1 MPAPTISILV
11 PVFNGEAFLAE
22 CLDSILTQDF
32 TDCEILVSD
41 DCSTD
46 GTAEIIARYA
56 GQDARIRCWRNAQ
69 NLGQAAN
76 LNHCLREAQGEF
88 IKVVFADDKL
98 LAPHALRRMA
108 AALADPAVSLVA
120 TASTMIDA
128 AGRLLELR
136 NNFGG
141 DAVHDGA
148 ATLVRCLERNA
159 NLIGEPSLTMFRRA
173 QAARGYD
180 ARFIQHLDLEM
191 AFHLLARGRFAFIA
205 EPLCAWRRHTAQQ
218 TEVTRRTHADADEHF
233 LLAETY
239 FAAPWLRAAATR
251 RMWFKQIYYLRKKYG
266 ARAATRTAALR
277 AELNPFWF
285 ALFWLEHKLTQPL
298 RKLKHRCRRP

>member
-1 MPAPTISILV
+1 
-11 PVFNGEAFLAE
+11 FLTE
-22 CLDSILTQDF
+22 CLDSVLAQDF
-32 TDCEILVSD
+32 TDFELLIGD

-46 GTAEIIARYA
+46 GTAEIAARYA
-56 GQDARIRCWRNAQ
+56 AKDARVHSWRNAK

-76 LNHCLREAQGEF
+76 LNLCLREARGEF

-108 AALADPAVSLVA
+108 AALADPAVALVA
-120 TASTMIDA
+120 TASLVIDA
-128 AGRLLELR
+128 AGRVLEQR

-148 ATLVRCLERNA
+148 ATLVRCLELNA

-173 QAARGYD
+173 DAARGYD

-205 EPLCAWRRHTAQQ
+205 EPLGAWRRHAAQQ

-251 RMWFKQIYYLRKKYG
+251 RMWFKQIYYLRKRYG
-266 ARAATRTAALR
+266 ARATAMTAAMA

-285 ALFWLEHKLTQPL
+285 ALFWLEHKISQPL
-298 RKLKHRCRRP
+298 RKLKRHCRRP

>member
-1 MPAPTISILV
+1 MTVPKISVLV
-11 PVFNGEAFLAE
+11 PVFNGGDFLAE
-22 CLDSILTQDF
+22 CLDSILAQDF
-32 TDCEILVSD
+32 TDFELLIGD

-46 GTAEIIARYA
+46 ATAEIVARYA
-56 GQDARIRCWRNAQ
+56 ARDPRIRSWRNAQ

-76 LNHCLREAQGEF
+76 LNHCLRAARGEF

-108 AALADPAVSLVA
+108 AALADPAVTLVA
-120 TASTMIDA
+120 TAAQIIDA
-128 AGRLLELR
+128 AGRVLETR

-141 DAVHDGA
+141 DGTHDGA

-180 ARFIQHLDLEM
+180 ERFIQHLDLEL

-205 EPLCAWRRHTAQQ
+205 EPLGAWRRHPAQQ
-218 TEVTRRTHADADEHF
+218 TEVTRRTGADANEHF

-239 FAAPWLRAAATR
+239 FTAPWLGAAATR

-266 ARAATRTAALR
+266 SRAAALTAGMLARLGR
-277 AELNPFWF
+277 FWF
-285 ALFWLEHKLTQPL
+285 ALFWLEHKLTQPF
-298 RKLKHRCRRP
+298 RKLIRRRHA